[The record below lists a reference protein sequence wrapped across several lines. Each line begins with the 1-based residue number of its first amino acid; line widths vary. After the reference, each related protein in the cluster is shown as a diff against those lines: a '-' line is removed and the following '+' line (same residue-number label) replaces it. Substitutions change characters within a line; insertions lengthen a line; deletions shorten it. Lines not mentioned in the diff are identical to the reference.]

1 MEAVET
7 MADPSGE
14 TELLREF
21 IRYGVLPSEGV
32 ADPEWFA
39 RQAMWI
45 SDGRG
50 LKTV

>member
-1 MEAVET
+1 
-7 MADPSGE
+7 MADPSRE

-21 IRYGVLPSEGV
+21 ICYGVLPSEGV
-32 ADPEWFA
+32 ADAEWFA

-45 SDGRG
+45 SNGRG